1 MLEDKLVLWKL
12 KNGDRDALRAVYE
25 KYSGQLR
32 TIAAAMLSDSGAA
45 EDVLH
50 DVFVSFAE
58 SVKHVQI
65 RKGVKNYLIGC
76 VVNKVRD
83 QYRRRQVESI
93 EADSSEMV
101 SSAAGRPDS
110 LVMADERSGVLAA
123 AMGQLPLEQR
133 EVIVLH
139 LNGGMK
145 FKDVAKVQ
153 GVSVSTVFGRYK
165 YGLEKLKTIL
175 DGELEK

>member
-12 KNGDRDALRAVYE
+12 KHGDADALRAVYE
-25 KYSGQLR
+25 KYNCQLR

-58 SVKHVQI
+58 SVKHVEI

-76 VVNKVRD
+76 VVNRVRD
-83 QYRRRQVESI
+83 RYRRRQVRSI
-93 EADSSEMV
+93 ESDSSEMV
-101 SSAAGRPDS
+101 SSDAGRPDS
-110 LVMADERSGVLAA
+110 LVMADERSRMLAL
-123 AMGQLPLEQR
+123 AMAEIPLEQR

-145 FKDVAKVQ
+145 FKEVAKVQ

-165 YGLEKLKTIL
+165 YGLEKLRTIL